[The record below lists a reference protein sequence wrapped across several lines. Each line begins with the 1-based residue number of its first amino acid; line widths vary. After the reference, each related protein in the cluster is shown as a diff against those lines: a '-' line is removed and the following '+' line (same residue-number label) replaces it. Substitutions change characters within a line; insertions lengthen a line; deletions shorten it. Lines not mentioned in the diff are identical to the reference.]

1 MAKLTPVLVD
11 LIRRPDTNKVM
22 STISEDG
29 MPHTIVCGTLT
40 VPEEDV
46 IAVGRVWLNRTGR
59 NIQRDPRAEFFVWS
73 GKYAYSI
80 LCEFIGN
87 SADEKEVEKM
97 NEGLDKIGL
106 GTSTVW
112 KFRVLAGYDEGISD
126 TMGERIS

>member
-1 MAKLTPVLVD
+1 MRNHIPGPHFRGPPISIKYTDADTVAMAKLTPVLVD

-59 NIQRDPRAEFFVWS
+59 NIQRDPRAEF
-73 GKYAYSI
+73 
-80 LCEFIGN
+80 
-87 SADEKEVEKM
+87 
-97 NEGLDKIGL
+97 
-106 GTSTVW
+106 
-112 KFRVLAGYDEGISD
+112 
-126 TMGERIS
+126 